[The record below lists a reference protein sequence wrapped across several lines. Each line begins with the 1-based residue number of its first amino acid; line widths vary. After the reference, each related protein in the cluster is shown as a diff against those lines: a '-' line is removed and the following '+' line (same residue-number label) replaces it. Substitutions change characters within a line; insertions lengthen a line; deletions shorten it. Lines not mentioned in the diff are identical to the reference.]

1 MALMDATTLASG
13 HARRSQCSLAAQ
25 LSRRFFIALLFVMP
39 SGLPLSLFGVPA
51 YQSDQIQIVIIAPL
65 VGVRALQLLQ
75 RRWLDRWESTIMV
88 FLLYCYFVSFI
99 SNSFFIPQPP
109 DGWLPGLVLLVP
121 LLLLFALDAFKI
133 TVKEVIDGLLIAAL
147 FAAMLVNVDRVSPI
161 AGLDS
166 YLHTAIHDPS
176 LRRIVVMHNEMGF
189 AFVILVARLLN
200 MRTLGGALL
209 YLAALALLSGPLFVV
224 SETRL
229 VIAAAVIGCMLY
241 ALLVYR
247 STVKALVLSVLAVIA
262 AGLSPLIFGKYI
274 DYAMAMGDL
283 GDDPSVR
290 FRAIEILHFGQLF
303 DQTAGFG
310 FGLMSLSPNKP
321 NILTDALFRDAALY
335 GAPDYWLSLVDIR
348 IYGALYQFGY
358 VGFVLVLGLT
368 LIVAYRLWWCSREV
382 AYTRRDDVGAV
393 AATVVAFM
401 LSPLPMNLF
410 TAENTVTIGGM
421 LWFLTARASRE
432 VRALRQAP
440 P

>member
-1 MALMDATTLASG
+1 MALMDATTLAAG
-13 HARRSQCSLAAQ
+13 RARSSQRSLASK
-25 LSRRFFIALLFVMP
+25 LSRRLFIALLFAMP

-51 YQSDQIQIVIIAPL
+51 YQSDQIQIVIIAAL

-75 RRWLDRWESTIMV
+75 RRWLDRWESTIVV
-88 FLLYCYFVSFI
+88 FLLYCYFVSVV
-99 SNSFFIPQPP
+99 SNSFFIPQPL

-121 LLLLFALDAFKI
+121 LLLIFALDAFKF
-133 TVKEVIDGLLIAAL
+133 TVKEVIDGLLIAVL
-147 FAAMLVNVDRVSPI
+147 FAAALVNVDRVAPI
-161 AGLDS
+161 AGLNS
-166 YLHTAIHDPS
+166 YLHTAMHDPS

-189 AFVILVARLLN
+189 AFVIMIARLLN
-200 MRTLGGALL
+200 TRTMGGVLL
-209 YLAALALLSGPLFVV
+209 YLAALALLSGPLFIV

-229 VIAAAVIGCMLY
+229 VIAAALIGCTLY

-247 STVKALVLSVLAVIA
+247 STIKALVLSVLTVIVA
-262 AGLSPLIFGKYI
+262 SLTPFVFGKYI
-274 DYAMAMGDL
+274 EYGLAMGDL
-283 GDDPSVR
+283 SDDPSVR
-290 FRAIEILHFGQLF
+290 FRNIEILHFGQLF

-358 VGFVLVLGLT
+358 VGLALVLALT
-368 LIVAYRLWWCSREV
+368 FIVAYRLWQCSRELNY
-382 AYTRRDDVGAV
+382 ARRDDVGAV

-410 TAENTVTIGGM
+410 TAENTVTLGGM
-421 LWFLTARASRE
+421 LWFLAARASRE
-432 VRALRQAP
+432 VRTLRQFP